1 MRGISVDKLGR
12 KAEKA
17 RLSRMVQK
25 ELENMTVNKH
35 MYDAEHPDNA
45 KCIPRE
51 QMMRIARNKI
61 MQELASPP
69 TPADQAEW
77 EAG

>member
-1 MRGISVDKLGR
+1 MRGISVDTLGR
-12 KAEKA
+12 KAERA

-25 ELENMTVNKH
+25 EWENMTVNKH

-45 KCIPRE
+45 KSISRE
-51 QMMRIARNKI
+51 QMMQIARNKI
-61 MQELASPP
+61 IQELSSPP

-77 EAG
+77 EAS

>member
-1 MRGISVDKLGR
+1 MSGISMDPLGR

-17 RLSRMVQK
+17 RLSRMVRK
-25 ELENMTVNKH
+25 EWENMTVNKH

-45 KCIPRE
+45 KSISRE

-61 MQELASPP
+61 IQELASPP
-69 TPADQAEW
+69 TLPDQAEW